1 MLTDNL
7 SLCDYSNYT
16 LILQHLFIISQ
27 STKSQN
33 GRVMDNICAAICRM
47 IMARQDTIPLEQV
60 RRGDLSCNAVLTLYS
75 IDVSPDNGVQC
86 YIIALVMQCY
96 SFLH

>member
-1 MLTDNL
+1 
-7 SLCDYSNYT
+7 
-16 LILQHLFIISQ
+16 
-27 STKSQN
+27 
-33 GRVMDNICAAICRM
+33 
-47 IMARQDTIPLEQV
+47 MARQDTIPLEQV